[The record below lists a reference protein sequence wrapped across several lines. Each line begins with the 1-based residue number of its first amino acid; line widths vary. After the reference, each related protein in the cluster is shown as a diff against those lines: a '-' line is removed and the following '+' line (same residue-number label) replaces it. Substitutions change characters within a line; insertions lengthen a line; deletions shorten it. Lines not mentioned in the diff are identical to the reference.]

1 MPKDQAR
8 ARWLYIHFLEL
19 LSPQYRATLL
29 PSTQRAQGN
38 DTMRILFADDHAL
51 VRESIC
57 PYLHRLSDAVEI
69 IEAGSMDEAL
79 GSVDHDLD
87 LILLD
92 LQMPGSRGVDG
103 VARMKKAAGDTPIVV
118 LSGFSDKR
126 TINAAFEIGACGFI
140 PKVSTGRTLIRALQI
155 VLDGDRYVP
164 ASFLEENE
172 APSIFEK
179 RSPTIQSAERSVLS
193 QLTCRE
199 ADSLRHLITGCT
211 NKEIARAL
219 DLQEITI
226 KFHLRNAYKKIGA
239 VNRADAVRIAYE
251 NNWQCAI

>member
-1 MPKDQAR
+1 MK
-8 ARWLYIHFLEL
+8 
-19 LSPQYRATLL
+19 
-29 PSTQRAQGN
+29 
-38 DTMRILFADDHAL
+38 ILFADDHAL

-57 PYLHRLSDAVEI
+57 PYLHRLSDDVEI
-69 IEAGSMDEAL
+69 LEAGSLDEAL
-79 GSVDHDLD
+79 SFVTPDIDLV
-87 LILLD
+87 LLD
-92 LQMPGSRGVDG
+92 LQMPGSRGLDG
-103 VARMKKAAGDTPIVV
+103 IARMKSAVGNTPIVI

-126 TINAAFEIGACGFI
+126 TINAAFELGICGFI
-140 PKVSTGRTLIRALQI
+140 PKASTGRTLLRAIQI

-164 ASFLEENE
+164 ASLLEESE

-179 RSPTIQSAERSVLS
+179 RKHGFQSPETGGILS
-193 QLTCRE
+193 QLTDRE
-199 ADSLRHLITGCT
+199 ADSLRHLITGRT

-251 NNWQCAI
+251 NNWQSAI